1 MLDALQGKRIIN
13 VAFFIFDTF
22 APEMEQI
29 KRKSRAHPHA
39 ASPAA
44 LWKNRIQ

>member
-1 MLDALQGKRIIN
+1 LHGKCIIN
-13 VAFFIFDTF
+13 VAFFGIFFDAF
-22 APEMEQI
+22 APETEQI
-29 KRKSRAHPHA
+29 KRKSRAHYMG